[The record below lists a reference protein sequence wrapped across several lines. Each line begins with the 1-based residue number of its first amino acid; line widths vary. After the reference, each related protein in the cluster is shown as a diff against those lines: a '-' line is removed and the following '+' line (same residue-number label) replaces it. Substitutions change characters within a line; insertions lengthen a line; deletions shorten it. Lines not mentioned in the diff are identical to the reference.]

1 MLPDANCPQCGK
13 PLERGV
19 LRTDWLTVHPEQ
31 MLAALFEAE
40 EAEWQ
45 GRSARVFAGTAT
57 TIVYR
62 KLRGEKML
70 HALYCPACAVV
81 VTSRDDLIV
90 DAPPFSRFARRA
102 SGGHTVFASRL
113 RSWRLVKGVVFGAL
127 AGLPGAAYLLW
138 RQGVLTTGLE
148 HPMVP
153 IVLFAGIGLCLG
165 LCFDVRSSLRRA
177 RALRLKA
184 ELDDRRRRSASRPR
198 LRESFELQTAFDFAE
213 GVS

>member
-1 MLPDANCPQCGK
+1 MLPDANCPHCGK

-31 MLAALFEAE
+31 MLAALYEAE

-70 HALYCPACAVV
+70 HSLYCPACAVV
-81 VTSRDDLIV
+81 VAARDELIV

-113 RSWRLVKGVVFGAL
+113 RSWRLARGVVFGAL
-127 AGLPGAAYLLW
+127 AGLPGAAYLLS
-138 RQGVLTTGLE
+138 RQGALTTGLE

-153 IVLFAGIGLCLG
+153 IVLVAGLG
-165 LCFDVRSSLRRA
+165 LCWGLWLDVRSSIRRG
-177 RALRLKA
+177 RSLRLKA
-184 ELDDRRRRSASRPR
+184 ELDDRRRRSSSKIR
-198 LRESFELQTAFDFAE
+198 LPETFDLQKSFDFAE